1 MSQSVCWDTASGR
14 FWGQGQASGTQATV
28 LLHSSAVFLRGTEGL
43 CHLPSRWGHQK
54 PLSHQVA
61 GLLLGT
67 GPGHS
72 VWSEP
77 ALSAAWAMP
86 GLSTQ
91 GPATPP
97 PQGPGRTLHKLLLTL
112 TAARGAPIPGQVVR
126 HRPGPAHLSLPLPQ
140 DHLTLSAGSVGGSG
154 QSCGCSGPLKFL
166 WALLGPGAP
175 ERLSCRAG
183 PPWTG
188 FCSGKAASPSCRQL
202 FQGRSLHEL
211 YGVVHYC

>member
-1 MSQSVCWDTASGR
+1 MPAGLTACREGGPSSFPIISFGDGSPRAGGCCLGCQGTCSVSQSVCWDTASGR

-28 LLHSSAVFLRGTEGL
+28 LLHSSAVFLRGAEGL

-54 PLSHQVA
+54 PLSHQAA

-97 PQGPGRTLHKLLLTL
+97 P
-112 TAARGAPIPGQVVR
+112 
-126 HRPGPAHLSLPLPQ
+126 PGPRKDPAQTAPDSHSSSGCPDSRAGGQASPRSCPPLPATPSGPP
-140 DHLTLSAGSVGGSG
+140 DPECWLRGWERTELWVLRAIEVSVG
-154 QSCGCSGPLKFL
+154 F
-166 WALLGPGAP
+166 
-175 ERLSCRAG
+175 AG
-183 PPWTG
+183 TR
-188 FCSGKAASPSCRQL
+188 SP
-202 FQGRSLHEL
+202 
-211 YGVVHYC
+211 